1 MKNFRLIISA
11 VILVI
16 VFLLI
21 NPYNVLHHFNAESKV
36 TSILADSIFRSE
48 ILDEDAE
55 ITNVKY
61 LGSHMYRVA
70 TKDNAF
76 ILEIKKDKSKRSLDV
91 FEHKQSVK
99 IIYE

>member
-1 MKNFRLIISA
+1 MKNFRQIISA

-16 VFLLI
+16 VLLFI
-21 NPYNVLHHFNAESKV
+21 SPYNVLHYLNAESKV

-48 ILDEDAE
+48 ILDEDSE

-70 TKDNAF
+70 TKDSAF
-76 ILEIKKDKSKRSLDV
+76 IMEIKTDKSKRTLDV